1 MKQYKST
8 IKGIALSF
16 IAAFSITSCS
26 EDVMDKVNENPNNA
40 HDVPAKFI
48 LSDVGVSTAFNV
60 VGGDFT
66 LYSSVYI
73 EHETGTGQQQWRAET
88 RNGEPTASS
97 TYNNAWLSLY
107 SNIKNAKMVIDKC
120 QNSSLDKGNA
130 VTEAIGHI
138 LLAYNAAIA
147 TDMFGDTPFSET
159 GIMNED
165 GTPKYMQ
172 PKIDTQEYIYG
183 EVMNHLTT
191 AIELLDGGNA
201 KDNGLSGG
209 IGDKDYFY
217 GGKAEKWLKAAY
229 GLKARY
235 TMHLL
240 NKSKDVTKDL
250 TDVLTYI
257 GQSFESAEDEL
268 KLAIYDGAAQNNPTF
283 SFNYSRFGSFSV
295 SESLIEKLNERND
308 PRLAQS
314 FMDADAEKHIEA
326 NEIKAAPNGE
336 ALESSSEYSKSMIGY
351 AITAP
356 TQLLSYHELLFIKAE
371 AMARLDQSGVENVL
385 KDAIK
390 AGFENMEV
398 SLKSS
403 NKFFK
408 DNIKGYEEV
417 TIALSD
423 KVNVYYTNNVSGKF
437 TENEIKEII
446 AQKYLAFYGAS
457 GESVEAYNDYRR
469 LKAEGKGY
477 EVKLNN
483 PLNVNKFPHRFG
495 YGGSDVTANKAIKE
509 AFGDGQYVYTEPVW
523 WAGGTR

>member
-217 GGKAEKWLKAAY
+217 GGGKPKN
-229 GLKARY
+229 GLK
-235 TMHLL
+235 LL
-240 NKSKDVTKDL
+240 M
-250 TDVLTYI
+250 
-257 GQSFESAEDEL
+257 G
-268 KLAIYDGAAQNNPTF
+268 
-283 SFNYSRFGSFSV
+283 
-295 SESLIEKLNERND
+295 
-308 PRLAQS
+308 
-314 FMDADAEKHIEA
+314 
-326 NEIKAAPNGE
+326 
-336 ALESSSEYSKSMIGY
+336 
-351 AITAP
+351 
-356 TQLLSYHELLFIKAE
+356 
-371 AMARLDQSGVENVL
+371 
-385 KDAIK
+385 
-390 AGFENMEV
+390 
-398 SLKSS
+398 
-403 NKFFK
+403 
-408 DNIKGYEEV
+408 
-417 TIALSD
+417 
-423 KVNVYYTNNVSGKF
+423 
-437 TENEIKEII
+437 
-446 AQKYLAFYGAS
+446 
-457 GESVEAYNDYRR
+457 
-469 LKAEGKGY
+469 
-477 EVKLNN
+477 
-483 PLNVNKFPHRFG
+483 
-495 YGGSDVTANKAIKE
+495 
-509 AFGDGQYVYTEPVW
+509 
-523 WAGGTR
+523 